1 MKLLN
6 SAKRES
12 RRLKTDQRKRRN
24 QKQQSRRGHRAPN
37 KLNNRANW
45 QRKLDHY
52 LQRARAASEAG
63 DRIEAEN
70 CYQHADHYFRMI
82 EGTAA

>member
-1 MKLLN
+1 MKAN
-6 SAKRES
+6 HR
-12 RRLKTDQRKRRN
+12 QRRN
-24 QKQQSRRGHRAPN
+24 PKAQARHSRRAPN
-37 KLNNRANW
+37 KPNSRANW

-52 LQRARAASEAG
+52 LLRARAASEAG

-82 EGTAA
+82 EGTTA